1 MALIFF
7 FGCYSL
13 TRLKKSSTAFRCGAT
28 HVADMGGGLQVSACT
43 ACLHQKKI
51 PVEYVIKIS
60 LGNRNP
66 LFLRKY

>member
-13 TRLKKSSTAFRCGAT
+13 TRLKKSSAAFGCGADT
-28 HVADMGGGLQVSACT
+28 RGRHGGGLQMSALYSLP
-43 ACLHQKKI
+43 APKKI